1 MQMGARRWRAEWNG
15 TSRGARS
22 LAVLGVLVMVA
33 LLPMGARAQSPAPM
47 LAPPP
52 APAPDINITNEEFKL
67 GVWWH
72 DPGFLGGKEH
82 GTDINPELLLASPIS
97 DEWAS
102 TVPPWLRWMVQPRP
116 TLGVSINT
124 AGQTDQFYL
133 GPTWSWMLARNVFNP
148 GDGIFFSYFFGPGF
162 NDGQL
167 NESNPRR
174 QALGSH
180 ILFREAGDIGY
191 QINPVWNVSF
201 FLDHI
206 SNGGFSRYNQDIN
219 DIGVRFG
226 FRF

>member
-1 MQMGARRWRAEWNG
+1 MRMNSRRWRGRDSA
-15 TSRGARS
+15 SRAGRA
-22 LAVLGVLVMVA
+22 LAVLCTLLVAA
-33 LLPMGARAQSPAPM
+33 LLPLGAHAQVPM
-47 LAPPP
+47 QPPP

-67 GVWWH
+67 GIWAH
-72 DPGFLGGKEH
+72 DPHFLGGKEH
-82 GTDINPELLLASPIS
+82 GADINPELLFASPVS

-124 AGQTDQFYL
+124 DGQTDQFYL

-167 NESNPRR
+167 NASNPRR

-191 QINPVWNVSF
+191 QINPVWNVSI

-206 SNGGFSRYNQDIN
+206 SNGGFARYNQDIN